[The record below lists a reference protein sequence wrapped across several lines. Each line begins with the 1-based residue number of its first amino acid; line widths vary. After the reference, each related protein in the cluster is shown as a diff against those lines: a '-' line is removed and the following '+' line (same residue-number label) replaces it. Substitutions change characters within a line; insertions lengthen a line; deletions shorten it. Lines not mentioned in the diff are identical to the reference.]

1 MLQASTKILQLLP
14 RKENAIQ
21 CGIGPIQCG
30 RGYGARKLCLCNDLC
45 SLLYKWPLWYAVRMV
60 CELIHT
66 CRHSRHCWSTQSVVM
81 PTGCSCFLCYVL
93 RHWMFILILSWFPWV
108 LSCHPLPVTMETVLP
123 LPPIGPVHL
132 VQQDCKNGGFL
143 LHHYSPHPCLP
154 GKSAKSLGEVKL

>member
-1 MLQASTKILQLLP
+1 MLQASTKILQLFP

-21 CGIGPIQCG
+21 AQFSVVEAMEQGSCAYAMICVVCYTNDHCYMLWGWSMNSSTHVGIPGTV
-30 RGYGARKLCLCNDLC
+30 DL
-45 SLLYKWPLWYAVRMV
+45 P
-60 CELIHT
+60 
-66 CRHSRHCWSTQSVVM
+66 SVVM

-93 RHWMFILILSWFPWV
+93 RHCMFILILSWFPWV

-143 LHHYSPHPCLP
+143 LHHNSPHPCLP
-154 GKSAKSLGEVKL
+154 GKSAKSTSLGEVKL